1 MVHNCPCAAYYESKG
16 ATCFL
21 AHFTDEKPPLQSPR
35 ITSFLGRYRDIR
47 EDGIAA
53 ITEAV
58 EKCGGWKDGK
68 GIQRDK
74 EFIVRPLLDTERTL
88 KDGEEEYEVCD
99 GNHRKVVFQRHGIKT
114 VRCTVLKKQLNGQPI
129 NARDI
134 EVLLDAVNASHDD
147 WTAHAT
153 WWEDFKKVSRCLNIS
168 GVKAGNKINWQL
180 LMSLANNRVS
190 MKESNCKRYVTLANV
205 LKNKPAVHEYINNLH
220 KRLGSAMPISKT
232 MLTENNTL
240 QGLESDCLVSCLK
253 DLQGQWEQAIR
264 EAKFEK
270 QSKASQKYARDIV
283 KTGYYPKQW
292 VSEAVRIWTVRAKS
306 LFKLGRC
313 VGVPSELKTQ
323 YMDFV
328 KQGHL
333 DKIEN
338 VDDPT
343 QSSLFRA
350 LSAAMRKQ
358 LPVAELPNVLQH
370 ADEEDILETGSSSN
384 LAAQHA
390 QTRIEADEA
399 LAAPVAANQA
409 TALVATNQATA
420 TPVTAN
426 QGTAIPMTSGPASHA
441 PITTPVQL
449 VASPNTNRSQ
459 MEHSQPAVHSQ
470 QFNEA
475 DSDLPF
481 GDDDLSTP
489 TRKKRSKLSLD
500 ALSDWQKALRDKVVD
515 WTTTNFTLLESVDD
529 ISLTDDPSL
538 FVIEEQDAGLANSSL
553 FRHVLRA
560 SSAKKPLRLVWAVAG
575 LDSVAKVAQAITT
588 KGGNLYWRWLASISN
603 PPQNGKLQKSP
614 QLSTIDWLFFGQ
626 SPTQPKALNWHAP
639 SIQELDEKDKN
650 AFLDHAVFRWP
661 GKAELQQSTSR

>member
-1 MVHNCPCAAYYESKG
+1 M
-16 ATCFL
+16 
-21 AHFTDEKPPLQSPR
+21 
-35 ITSFLGRYRDIR
+35 
-47 EDGIAA
+47 
-53 ITEAV
+53 
-58 EKCGGWKDGK
+58 
-68 GIQRDK
+68 
-74 EFIVRPLLDTERTL
+74 
-88 KDGEEEYEVCD
+88 
-99 GNHRKVVFQRHGIKT
+99 
-114 VRCTVLKKQLNGQPI
+114 
-129 NARDI
+129 
-134 EVLLDAVNASHDD
+134 
-147 WTAHAT
+147 
-153 WWEDFKKVSRCLNIS
+153 
-168 GVKAGNKINWQL
+168 
-180 LMSLANNRVS
+180 
-190 MKESNCKRYVTLANV
+190 
-205 LKNKPAVHEYINNLH
+205 
-220 KRLGSAMPISKT
+220 
-232 MLTENNTL
+232 
-240 QGLESDCLVSCLK
+240 
-253 DLQGQWEQAIR
+253 
-264 EAKFEK
+264 
-270 QSKASQKYARDIV
+270 
-283 KTGYYPKQW
+283 
-292 VSEAVRIWTVRAKS
+292 SEAVRIWTVRAKS

-588 KGGNLYWRWLASISN
+588 KVPFQISCISFTNFTLGWKLILALAC
-603 PPQNGKLQKSP
+603 KH
-614 QLSTIDWLFFGQ
+614 F
-626 SPTQPKALNWHAP
+626 
-639 SIQELDEKDKN
+639 
-650 AFLDHAVFRWP
+650 
-661 GKAELQQSTSR
+661 